1 MICCVMTR
9 LSGGPRKPVTP
20 RHILPPGAV
29 ASCLIHV
36 VTEVSHIE
44 GACSPAGL
52 RLQRRGSAESHVH
65 VGMVAVLRLLA
76 LVRSFAQPARF
87 AVSHLGRSLSR
98 LHRETCDESIP
109 MTPWLST
116 VDARHDTCP
125 LRDFLCRHMWEV
137 SLSRFAHLS
146 TCTLMMKTLP
156 SHHFGESEIRF
167 AISVLEQLP
176 PRCTG
181 AGRSCSIAKVI
192 SWESKSRVEKSCKS
206 RVIESGQG
214 HFIQA
219 TVHL

>member
-20 RHILPPGAV
+20 RHALPPGAV
-29 ASCLIHV
+29 ASCLIHI

-44 GACSPAGL
+44 GACSPVGL
-52 RLQRRGSAESHVH
+52 RLQRRGSVVSHVH
-65 VGMVAVLRLLA
+65 VAHIVGMVAGLRLLA
-76 LVRSFAQPARF
+76 LLRSFAQPARF

-98 LHRETCDESIP
+98 LHQETCDESIP

-156 SHHFGESEIRF
+156 SHHFGERNSLCDIGVRT
-167 AISVLEQLP
+167 APSALYW
-176 PRCTG
+176 C
-181 AGRSCSIAKVI
+181 
-192 SWESKSRVEKSCKS
+192 
-206 RVIESGQG
+206 GQVMFDRQVRERERDVG
-214 HFIQA
+214 
-219 TVHL
+219 LY